1 MTKKNGW
8 RRVAFA
14 AATVVTVAAAM
25 AVLRPYVV
33 LPWAPKALVVITFV
47 WASENSLA
55 RLDNQ
60 LFSYEE
66 LLEQAILRKDRGAIR
81 RQTKNITDTQRK
93 IEKVEVAIEK
103 EKK

>member
-8 RRVAFA
+8 KRIGYVA
-14 AATVVTVAAAM
+14 VTIVAVGGAM
-25 AVLRPYVV
+25 AVLSPYVN
-33 LPWAPKALVVITFV
+33 LPWAPPITFV
-47 WASENSLA
+47 WAAENSLA

-60 LFSYEE
+60 LFSYEA
-66 LLEQAILRKDRGAIR
+66 LLQQAVDRKDRAAIR

-93 IEKVEVAIEK
+93 IDEVEAEIER